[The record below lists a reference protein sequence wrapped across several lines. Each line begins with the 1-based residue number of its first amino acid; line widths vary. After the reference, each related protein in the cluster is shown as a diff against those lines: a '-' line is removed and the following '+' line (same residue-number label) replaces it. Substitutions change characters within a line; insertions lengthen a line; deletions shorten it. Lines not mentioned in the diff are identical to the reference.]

1 MRIVKEYDERYAEF
15 LNVAQALFY
24 SEGYERTSVKEII
37 KAVGVAK
44 GTFYHYFDSK
54 AALLEALVE
63 TLIERLYGQLESTLE
78 PILDDEMTTGTEKF
92 ELLFARIGN
101 WKMANPDFVWESVRV
116 FYQDENVLLRAKM
129 MEASTARMAPLFA
142 QIIRQGVQEGSFDV
156 THPDEAAHLVFVL
169 NQTLSEAVAK
179 MMLAGERKEVAMQ
192 RMGRK
197 VTTYER
203 SIERILGAAED
214 SLHLIDLQQLEVWF
228 PDEE

>member
-15 LNVAQALFY
+15 LDVAQALFY
-24 SEGYERTSVKEII
+24 SQGYERTSVKEII

-63 TLIERLYGQLESTLE
+63 TLIERLYGQLQTTLE
-78 PILDDEMTTGTEKF
+78 PILEDEMTTGAEKF

-101 WKMANPDFVWESVRV
+101 WKTANPDFVWESVRV

-156 THPDEAAHLVFVL
+156 AHPDEAAHLVFVL

-179 MMLAGERKEVAMQ
+179 MMLAGERKEVAMEQ
-192 RMGRK
+192 MGRK

-203 SIERILGAAED
+203 SIERILGAAEG

-228 PDEE
+228 SDEG